1 MDQQGESSHF
11 FIERHQLQDKT
22 FDARPE
28 DNDATFK
35 SRLVSSIN
43 NVYFLSN
50 LNNWLLYV
58 DSIDMFKTIIILF

>member
-11 FIERHQLQDKT
+11 FFERHQLQDKT

-35 SRLVSSIN
+35 SRLVSSTNI
-43 NVYFLSN
+43 YFSSN
-50 LNNWLLYV
+50 LNNWLLYI
-58 DSIDMFKTIIILF
+58 DSIDMFL